1 MVSRPWGRTQKRA
14 SLISASISV
23 SIQTV
28 ILSPRMTLWVT
39 TSLSIGLGDCAEM
52 LVAFNETR
60 AKAAIRTIASGWVM
74 TCNVRELFNEWGGN
88 VRGVLPRQ
96 VECG

>member
-60 AKAAIRTIASGWVM
+60 AKAVIRMIASGWVM
-74 TCNVRELFNEWGGN
+74 TRNVRELVNEWRGN
-88 VRGVLPRQ
+88 GRGMLPRQ

>member
-60 AKAAIRTIASGWVM
+60 ANAAIRTIASDGVM
-74 TCNVRELFNEWGGN
+74 TRNVRELFNEWCGN
-88 VRGVLPRQ
+88 VRRMLPRQ
-96 VECG
+96 VERG